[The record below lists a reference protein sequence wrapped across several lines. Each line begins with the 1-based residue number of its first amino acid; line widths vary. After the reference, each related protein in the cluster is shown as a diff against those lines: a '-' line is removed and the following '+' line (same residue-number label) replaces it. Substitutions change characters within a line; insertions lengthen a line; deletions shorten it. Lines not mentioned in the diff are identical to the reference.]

1 MLKNPTQ
8 RDYFN
13 ITIFNLAPSL
23 FWAVMLLVL
32 LQKRIEAFVPT
43 TGLAGSMAII
53 IGAGGVVSIV
63 TQIVVGAVSDR
74 HQGKYGRRRPY
85 LVVGAVLSVPAMW
98 MFVLSGNFVLLVLS
112 FMLLQLFTN
121 IAQGPYQALIPDLVP
136 PERHGIASAYMG
148 LWLLVGQ
155 AGGLILAAVLLRS
168 GASGITALFVVFT
181 GLFVGL
187 MLVTAL
193 GVREEPYEGE
203 QVRKR
208 HAILAIFRTDLRS
221 NPSFVWALV
230 SRFLINLGFYIATF
244 YLMWYVQFALGFA
257 KQKEIY
263 TLILGLIVT
272 AAGLAGTFPAG
283 RLADAMSKKTVI
295 YVCCTLCILASI
307 LFVCASSML
316 WAIVAA
322 AIFGLG
328 LGAFAAVDWALAC
341 NVLPEGDAAKFLG
354 IWSLSIVFPQ
364 MAAALV
370 GSATVSLLT
379 GHMGMA
385 GVYRAVMGTIVPFMI
400 VGTLTISM
408 VREKPVGRV
417 ES

>member
-1 MLKNPTQ
+1 MLKSPTA

-13 ITIFNLAPSL
+13 ITFFNLAPSL

-32 LQKRIEAFVPT
+32 LQKRIEGFVPT
-43 TGLAGSMAII
+43 TQLASSMAII
-53 IGAGGVVSIV
+53 IGAGGAVSIV

-74 HQGKYGRRRPY
+74 HHGKYGRRRPY
-85 LVVGAVLSVPAMW
+85 LVVGALLSVPAMW
-98 MFVLSGNFVLLVLS
+98 MFVLSGNFALLVLS

-121 IAQGPYQALIPDLVP
+121 IAQGPYQALIPDMVP
-136 PERHGIASAYMG
+136 ADRHGMASAYMG

-155 AGGLILAAVLLRS
+155 AGGLILAALLIKS
-168 GASGITALFVVFT
+168 GATGIIYLFLVFSV
-181 GLFVGL
+181 LFVGL
-187 MLVTAL
+187 MAVTAI
-193 GVREEPYEGE
+193 GVREEPYVGE

-208 HAILAIFRTDLRS
+208 SAILAIFSTDLKG
-221 NPSFVWALV
+221 NPSFVWALI

-244 YLMWYVQFALGFA
+244 YLMWYVQFALGLPR
-257 KQKEIY
+257 QKELY

-272 AAGLAGTFPAG
+272 VAGLAGTFPAG

-295 YVCCTLCILASI
+295 YVCCSLCILASI
-307 LFVCASSML
+307 LFVCAGSIV

-322 AIFGLG
+322 AVFGLG

-354 IWSLSIVFPQ
+354 IWSLSIVSPQ

-370 GSATVSLLT
+370 GSATVALLT
-379 GHMGMA
+379 GHLSQA
-385 GVYRAVMGTIVPFMI
+385 GVYRAVMGAIIPFMI
-400 VGTLTISM
+400 IGTLTISM
-408 VREKPVGRV
+408 VRERKVA
-417 ES
+417 SH